1 MTQEMYYSRLLPII
15 ALIYVAIL
23 FLLEWNSTAV
33 IVGGLVVGIF
43 ALAGSFITHGQP

>member
-15 ALIYVAIL
+15 ALIYIAVL

-43 ALAGSFITHGQP
+43 ALAGSFITRGQP

>member
-15 ALIYVAIL
+15 ALISVAIL

-43 ALAGSFITHGQP
+43 ALAGSFITQGQP